1 MEEMYMI
8 EFFIQ
13 RISLQC
19 KSGKLKT
26 SDKKLTVN
34 LEFGKFA
41 SFIVNESEFENDLL
55 PQSSNDPNNP
65 TEDWHVDYKNIRGQ
79 EKYTDSTITL
89 ASMNPDADELRN
101 GKAFNGGA
109 SILFAHNPDGLKQ
122 TFKLFPLDIS
132 VWTNDDTEKRACVGN
147 TKILWDSEFLELV
160 TVSSKTC
167 RVLPPTTVKTVQ
179 KLRSEITGSIIGEMT
194 CLIRLTHLGK
204 KVITCFKVA
213 NSRKGFMFRNR
224 TRNASNKCKKYGV
237 NTDLDQLTTIGVI
250 YESLE
255 IDDPDI
261 VKASE
266 RKKHVSEELRAAG
279 LDKDCIMFVTGD
291 QLRKTDTNQ
300 DKGPFPCGNANCKL
314 TKMIQSYLTQGETLK
329 LGDQK
334 CTEGYQVGGAA
345 KKQGKEGEGGGC
357 CGCNYS
363 EVPEEPTECGA
374 IAADQPKFVI
384 CEVCG
389 GYSNTITC
397 KDRESGMGAC
407 PGPCYL
413 RTSPAHSN
421 QPPNVERMLFEGLSK
436 MLTGSKSGTCT
447 SFPNTTPPCCK
458 K

>member
-13 RISLQC
+13 SISLQC
-19 KSGKLKT
+19 KTGKLKT

-55 PQSSNDPNNP
+55 LQSANDPNNP
-65 TEDWHVDYKNIRGQ
+65 TDDWQIDYKPRSQ

-89 ASMNPDADELRN
+89 ASMNPDPDELRK
-101 GKAFNGGA
+101 GKVFNAGA

-132 VWTNDDTEKRACVGN
+132 VWTNDDTEKRACVG
-147 TKILWDSEFLELV
+147 TAKIMWDSEFLELV
-160 TVSSKTC
+160 TQSSRSC
-167 RVLPPTTVKTVQ
+167 RMLPPTTVKTVQ
-179 KLRSEITGSIIGEMT
+179 QLRSEISGSIIGEMT

-204 KVITCFKVA
+204 KVITRFKIA

-224 TRNASNKCKKYGV
+224 TGNFSNKCKKYGV
-237 NTDLDQLTTIGVI
+237 NTDLDQLSTIGI
-250 YESLE
+250 IFESLE
-255 IDDPDI
+255 IEDPDI
-261 VKASE
+261 VKAGE
-266 RKKHVSEELRAAG
+266 RKKQVSEELRAAG
-279 LDKDCIMFVTGD
+279 LDKECIMFVTGD
-291 QLRKTDTNQ
+291 QLRKSDKDQ
-300 DKGPFPCGNANCKL
+300 EKGPLPCGNANCKL

-329 LGDQK
+329 LGDPTCK
-334 CTEGYQVGGAA
+334 EPYQVGGTA
-345 KKQGKEGEGGGC
+345 KKPGNEGGGC
-357 CGCNYS
+357 CGCNYN
-363 EVPEEPTECGA
+363 EVSEEPMECGA

-413 RTSPAHSN
+413 RTSPAQSN
-421 QPPNVERMLFEGLSK
+421 KPPNVERMLFEGLSK
-436 MLTGSKSGTCT
+436 MLSGSKSGTCT
-447 SFPNTTPPCCK
+447 TSPNAKPPCCK
-458 K
+458 